1 MATALSRKMVSI
13 TGFSPALEVEIEALG
28 VPVEE
33 AAELA
38 LSSHPRISV
47 IEAAL
52 MLALEEPMSV

>member
-1 MATALSRKMVSI
+1 MATALSRKMVST
-13 TGFSPALEVEIEALG
+13 TGFAPELEVEIEALG

-33 AAELA
+33 AAQLA
-38 LSSHPRISV
+38 LSSLPRISI